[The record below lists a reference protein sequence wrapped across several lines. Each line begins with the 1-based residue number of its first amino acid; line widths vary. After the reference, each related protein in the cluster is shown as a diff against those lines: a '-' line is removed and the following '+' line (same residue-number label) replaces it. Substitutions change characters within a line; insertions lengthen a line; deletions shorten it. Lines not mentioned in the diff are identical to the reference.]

1 MFGASV
7 LVPMLFG
14 INASVVLFMNGVG
27 TLIFFLV
34 TKGKCPA
41 FLGSSFAFITPT
53 LIILSCPE
61 LGFQYALGGFVAS
74 GVAICIF
81 ALIIK
86 LCGIKWI
93 DILLPPAVMGPIVAL
108 IGLELADVAANQ
120 AGLLPLDGNFDF
132 KKIIVFIV
140 TLLTALLATMVFKGF
155 FSVISILISIIVG
168 YSLSIFMG
176 IVDFVPVIEAPLFN
190 VPNFQLPKFEINSIL
205 IILPAVLVV
214 ISEHIGHQI
223 VTSKIIDRDLTRN
236 PGLHRSLLGDG
247 IATIFSGLAGS
258 VPTTTYGENI
268 GVMAI
273 TKVYSVWVIGGAA
286 IISIIIAFIGKVPAM
301 IQTIPNPVMGG
312 IGFLLYGMIAT
323 SGIRLLVEAKVNYA
337 KSRNLILTSIVFIA
351 GLSKAYISIGEVRL
365 TGMVLATML
374 GIVLSLILFI
384 LDKLNLT
391 NDKEEENRIS

>member
-53 LIILSCPE
+53 LIILNCPE

-74 GVAICIF
+74 GIAICIF

-86 LCGIKWI
+86 LCDIKWI
-93 DILLPPAVMGPIVAL
+93 DILLPPAVMGPVVAL

-120 AGLLPLDGNFDF
+120 AGLLPQDGNFDF
-132 KKIIVFIV
+132 KKIIVFVV

-176 IVDFVPVIEAPLFN
+176 IVDFGPVIVAPLFN

-223 VTSKIIDRDLTRN
+223 VTSKIINRDLTRN

-337 KSRNLILTSIVFIA
+337 KSRNLILTSVVFIA
-351 GLSKAYISIGEVRL
+351 GLSKVYISIGEVRL

-391 NDKEEENRIS
+391 NDKEEESQIS